1 MTREPELTHRQT
13 QVVAC
18 VKAHMPD
25 KQIAARLGISVDTVR
40 YHIEAAAARAPGR
53 GSPRLRVALFFVNV
67 EPAG

>member
-1 MTREPELTHRQT
+1 MTREPELTHRQA

-40 YHIEAAAARAPGR
+40 YHIEAAAARVPGN
-53 GSPRLRVALFFVNV
+53 GPPRHRLTLFFFTV
-67 EPAG
+67 ESG